1 MGACRHGNAPFLDT
15 VIASVEVLLK
25 LQFVILKV
33 FQNLWQSYKLEDISE
48 KKKKKPVTHTISMP
62 CIKLFFVVCF
72 ISGFWPRNKPRLQV
86 KQSYSVLSLFL
97 KS

>member
-48 KKKKKPVTHTISMP
+48 KKKKKTCHTHYFHAMHQVIF
-62 CIKLFFVVCF
+62 CCCF